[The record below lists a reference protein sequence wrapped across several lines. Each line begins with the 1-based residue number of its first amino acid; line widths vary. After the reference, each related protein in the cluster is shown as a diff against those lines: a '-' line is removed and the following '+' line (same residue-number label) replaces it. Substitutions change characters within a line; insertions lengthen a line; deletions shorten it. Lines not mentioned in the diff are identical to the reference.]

1 MDFRQSYAYSQQ
13 QHKRETVSAYLV
25 STDHREF
32 HENLTALELNLAS
45 ETGAQDL
52 LGALVAFLKPVIQ
65 GHATAQGKMISTIFK
80 LDIILFMI
88 TLQRLPMSE
97 IKTV

>member
-1 MDFRQSYAYSQQ
+1 M
-13 QHKRETVSAYLV
+13 VSAYPE
-25 STDHREF
+25 SADHRKFQEY
-32 HENLTALELNLAS
+32 LTAPESNLAS
-45 ETGAQDL
+45 DTDAKDL
-52 LGALVAFLKPVIQ
+52 LSAIVAFLKPVIQ